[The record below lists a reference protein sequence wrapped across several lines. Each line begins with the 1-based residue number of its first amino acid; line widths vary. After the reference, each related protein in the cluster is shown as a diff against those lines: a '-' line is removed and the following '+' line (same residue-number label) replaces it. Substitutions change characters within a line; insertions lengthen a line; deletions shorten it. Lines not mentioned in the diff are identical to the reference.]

1 MYDTNR
7 DDELNGDF
15 GMTEHNDNSDNDN
28 KEHTPREKGKPIKNN
43 KKYKPSLLIVKK
55 SPLKETHTKKIKEED
70 NDETMDTSC
79 NKDKDENEWTNIDSE
94 PSTLDSINTSQAI
107 DSNEETETRE
117 KIMEYY
123 Y

>member
-28 KEHTPREKGKPIKNN
+28 EEHTPREKGKPIKNN

-70 NDETMDTSC
+70 NDETMDTSL
-79 NKDKDENEWTNIDSE
+79 NQDEDKVEEMNLESKSSILDPHNNDQVINSYDEIE
-94 PSTLDSINTSQAI
+94 ST
-107 DSNEETETRE
+107 
-117 KIMEYY
+117 
-123 Y
+123 